1 VSALL
6 LKITL
11 APALVASASL
21 AGRRFGPRV
30 GGWLIGFPVVAG
42 PVLWFYAREQGAA
55 FAAGAAA
62 GTVLGTVSLCCFLA
76 TYAWSATRLGWQA
89 SALLGWLAFAAATFV
104 LQQAPSPPLGVRL
117 LAAFAALLVTGH
129 TLPRLPAGP
138 PVPRPRHDLAL
149 RLLATAALVVGL
161 TGVAGLLGP
170 SLSGL
175 ITPFPVATTILVVF
189 AHREAPSLSVKAAL
203 GEAAAGFAAAGA
215 AGSGC
220 WSVVSLIASS
230 PARGTACWPPRGSC
244 DGSLCPR
251 RTCRASPASGCAHAI
266 RTRRGAQS
274 PCCRGRALGVATRW

>member
-1 VSALL
+1 MSALL
-6 LKITL
+6 LKMTL

-21 AGRRFGPRV
+21 AARRFGPRV

-42 PVLWFYAREQGAA
+42 PVLFFYAREQGAA

-62 GTVLGTVSLCCFLA
+62 GTVLGTLSLCCFLA

-189 AHREAPSLSVKAAL
+189 AHREAGPGGVVAVLGGFIPSLYSFAGFCASLSYGLYRWPLAGAFGAAL
-203 GEAAAGFAAAGA
+203 
-215 AGSGC
+215 
-220 WSVVSLIASS
+220 VVSLVSQTIVLA
-230 PARGTACWPPRGSC
+230 
-244 DGSLCPR
+244 LV
-251 RTCRASPASGCAHAI
+251 
-266 RTRRGAQS
+266 RRGVMA
-274 PCCRGRALGVATRW
+274 PPTVPGRPHSR